1 MGDVPS
7 CPLRLRKIPK
17 SSRVERLQ
25 SESSNDES
33 TDESNGAGTEAS
45 VGARVRDGGGS
56 GRLGLDNL
64 DLGGLDGD
72 GLGLDGGG
80 LDVGRGGVLNGRRS
94 RSGSRDNGRSDD
106 AGAGGGLLAVASRK
120 SDGLLAVALADSGGL
135 VGGAVG
141 TLGLDDVEGVGVLED
156 VGVALVLDD
165 EAVELG
171 VTEGSIDSPGVL
183 LSGVGDASG
192 NVSQRLL
199 GVLGL
204 TTDQVKRDGTLS
216 VVLGSRP
223 DNLEGLA
230 SGELGVGLGLGDG
243 VETLGL
249 GHDGGSEG
257 RKGGEGESELHFGG
271 VGVWLLDCCV
281 EAIQESER
289 KIQVY

>member
-120 SDGLLAVALADSGGL
+120 GDGLLAVALADSGGL

-192 NVSQRLL
+192 NVSKRDLRAL
-199 GVLGL
+199 AL
-204 TTDQVKRDGTLS
+204 TTDEVKRDGALS
-216 VVLGSRP
+216 VLGRGLP
-223 DNLEGLA
+223 DDLVGLA
-230 SGELGVGLGLGDG
+230 SGDLLVVQGLGDG
-243 VETLGL
+243 VEVRSLGE
-249 GHDGGSEG
+249 DGGSEG
-257 RKGGEGESELHFGG
+257 REDGKRELHLVDFGG
-271 VGVWLLDCCV
+271 
-281 EAIQESER
+281 
-289 KIQVY
+289 